1 MKVGFLTNHIS
12 YGGTEV
18 ALYDYAHF
26 NETLLG
32 NTSIV
37 LTRDFRDTHGDIY
50 AKFETRFP
58 LVYVSS
64 QADIDDAVTTLGLD
78 VLYVIKSGERDAWFT
93 TKCKTI
99 VHCVFTTKF
108 PHGTVYC
115 AISDTLNRLHGTRV
129 PVLPHMISVAE
140 HSESFR
146 AELGIPATAT
156 VIGRYGSTD
165 SFDIPFVHQAIVEY
179 LNATPTAYFV
189 AMNTKEFARHPRILY
204 LPRTTDAHVKR
215 RFINTCDGMLHARSR
230 GETFGLSCGEF
241 AVCGKPILTYAGSPE
256 RAHIDILGPAC
267 TLYSSKEDLLRV
279 LTSGSWK
286 KDMTANGY
294 LQYTP
299 DRVMKTFASM
309 LSSIDTAHT
318 VEPPRLEPLRALV
331 YRFGVHRG

>member
-1 MKVGFLTNHIS
+1 MKVAFLTNHIS

-37 LTRDFRDTHGDIY
+37 LTRDLRATHGEIY
-50 AKFETRFP
+50 AKFEQRFP

-64 QADIDDAVTTLGLD
+64 QAEIDAAVVAHGLD
-78 VLYVIKSGERDAWFT
+78 VLYVIKSGERDPWFT

-140 HSESFR
+140 HAESFR
-146 AELGIPATAT
+146 DELGIPATAT

-165 SFDIPFVHQAIVEY
+165 SFDIPFVHQAVVEI
-179 LNATPTAYFV
+179 LNANPSFVFV
-189 AMNTKEFARHPRILY
+189 AMNTKEFAQHPRILY
-204 LPRTTDAHVKR
+204 RPRTTDAHVKR
-215 RFINTCDGMLHARSR
+215 TFINTCDVMLHARSR

-241 AVCGKPILTYAGSPE
+241 AVCGKPIVTYAGSPE

-267 TLYSSKEDLLRV
+267 TLYSSKEDLLRIFQ
-279 LTSGSWK
+279 SGIWK

-294 LQYTP
+294 RAYTP
-299 DRVMKTFASM
+299 ARVMEVF
-309 LSSIDTAHT
+309 SSC
-318 VEPPRLEPLRALV
+318 L
-331 YRFGVHRG
+331 G

>member
-37 LTRDFRDTHGDIY
+37 LTRDFRSTHGEIY
-50 AKFETRFP
+50 AKFEKRFP
-58 LVYVSS
+58 VVFVAS
-64 QADIDDAVTTLGLD
+64 QKEIDDAVTTLGLD
-78 VLYVIKSGERDAWFT
+78 VLYVIKSGERDPWFT

-146 AELGIPATAT
+146 EALGIPATAT

-165 SFDIPFVHQAIVEY
+165 SFDIPFVHQAVVDI
-179 LNATPTAYFV
+179 LNANPSFVFV
-189 AMNTKEFARHPRILY
+189 AMNTKEFAQHPRILY

-215 RFINTCDGMLHARSR
+215 TFINTCDVMLHARSR

-241 AVCGKPILTYAGSPE
+241 AVCGKPIVTYGGSPE

-267 TLYSSKEDLLRV
+267 TLYSSKDDLLRIFH
-279 LTSGSWK
+279 SGTWK

-294 LQYTP
+294 MSYTP
-299 DRVMKTFASM
+299 ARVMKVF
-309 LSSIDTAHT
+309 SSC
-318 VEPPRLEPLRALV
+318 LV
-331 YRFGVHRG
+331 

>member
-32 NTSIV
+32 NTSVV
-37 LTRDFRDTHGDIY
+37 LTRDLRATHGEIY
-50 AKFETRFP
+50 AKFEKRFP
-58 LVYVSS
+58 VVFVTS
-64 QADIDDAVTTLGLD
+64 QADIDDAVTSLGLD
-78 VLYVIKSGERDAWFT
+78 ALYVIKSGERDAWFT

-108 PHGTVYC
+108 PHGSVYC
-115 AISDTLNRLHGTRV
+115 AISDTLNRLHGTHV

-146 AELGIPATAT
+146 EELGIPATAT

-165 SFDIPFVHQAIVEY
+165 SFDIPFVHQAIVEI
-179 LNATPTAYFV
+179 LTMNPSFVFV
-189 AMNTKEFARHPRILY
+189 AMNTKEFAQHPRILY
-204 LPRTTDAHVKR
+204 LPRTTDAYVKR
-215 RFINTCDGMLHARSR
+215 KFINTCDVMLHARSR

-241 AVCGKPILTYAGSPE
+241 AVCGKPIVTYADSPE

-267 TLYSSKEDLLRV
+267 TLYSSKDDLLALFMMR
-279 LTSGSWK
+279 SWK
-286 KDMTANGY
+286 KDMTNNGY
-294 LQYTP
+294 MAYTP
-299 DRVMKTFASM
+299 ARVMEVF
-309 LSSIDTAHT
+309 SSC
-318 VEPPRLEPLRALV
+318 L
-331 YRFGVHRG
+331 G